1 MQLEKENDKKEKK
14 KEEVNEQMKIS
25 ISHSLEIL
33 RVIYYR
39 IFWELD
45 VITLT
50 NYSWMRIVSIDQLS
64 RKLYVPG

>member
-50 NYSWMRIVSIDQLS
+50 NYSWMRIVRIDQLS